1 MAMTVVGFGGDL
13 VAAGAAGGTTCSSS
27 SGTATFKPAL
37 PVSGSKQKVKP
48 TITVKRAKVRHCK
61 GGGVTSGT
69 FNSTSKFHTGTNCD
83 TLLAGKPSAHPPTGT
98 ITTKWNNGKSS
109 TGTVKLNTVAGQPTQ
124 THVTGKVTKGLFK
137 GMKLSATLQFAPK
150 QGDCLTTPL
159 KSVTF
164 SLVGKLKI
172 S

>member
-1 MAMTVVGFGGDL
+1 MATTVVLFGGDM
-13 VAAGAAGGTTCSSS
+13 AANAAGGTTCSRS

-48 TITVKRAKVRHCK
+48 TITVKRAKIQRCK
-61 GGGVTSGT
+61 GGGVTGGT

-83 TLLAGKPSAHPPTGT
+83 TLLAGKPSANPPSGT
-98 ITTKWNNGKSS
+98 ITTKWSNGKSS
-109 TGTVKLNTVAGQPTQ
+109 TATVKLNTVAGQPTE

-137 GMKLSATLQFAPK
+137 GKKLAATLQFAPK
-150 QGDCLTTPL
+150 KGDCLTTPL
-159 KSVTF
+159 KAVSF

-172 S
+172 G